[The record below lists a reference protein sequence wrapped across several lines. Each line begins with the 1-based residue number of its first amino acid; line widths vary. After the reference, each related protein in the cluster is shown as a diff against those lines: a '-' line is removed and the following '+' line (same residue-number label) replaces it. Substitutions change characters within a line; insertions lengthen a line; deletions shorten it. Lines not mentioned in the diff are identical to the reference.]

1 MTAACLPYGS
11 PMERQDILIRPDGGW
26 CFRDEL
32 HETPDVDLSHRSI
45 DQFSKELSE
54 IVTTPELLRKK
65 ISRKKKSAD

>member
-32 HETPDVDLSHRSI
+32 HETPDIDLSHRSI
-45 DQFSKELSE
+45 DQFSKEWSE
-54 IVTTPELLRKK
+54 IVTNPAMLSKK
-65 ISRKKKSAD
+65 APRKKKATD

>member
-11 PMERQDILIRPDGGW
+11 SMERQDILIRPDGGW

-45 DQFSKELSE
+45 DQFSKEWSE